1 MAENTIEI
9 EVDLVG
15 QKETLKGLDQVKD
28 GAEGIGETFKG
39 VSSIVGQ
46 TNERLG
52 ESISSLSDAVSEG
65 ASAFQG
71 LRDAA
76 QQVGQGSIG
85 ISTLLGP
92 LALLVTAI
100 GAAYEAYRQF
110 SGAAKEAEDRQE
122 ALAAA
127 AGDLTSKLEE
137 LSEKGLVPAIED
149 LKEYSKANLQA
160 QIAKEMLQNQ
170 IEATSKGLYAEQDA
184 VSDLTKA
191 VQHYNK
197 VVAEYGELSPQAR
210 IASEAMREAQ
220 HDLQRQI
227 ERTDKGFESLA
238 KKTRDVQ
245 TRVTAAA
252 AAFKEMEE
260 QTKDALEAKA
270 KEQAAQIATI
280 MALRAEADAIDDVNK
295 LQIKRAAEATKAQ
308 QLAIIEKASR
318 EELADLVKA
327 QASTIEALNE
337 EQAKDVILSKQIA
350 ELQKKKA
357 EATKGATKAID
368 QQALA
373 LKVLEAQQRQQLML
387 ESQLRQL
394 QIQIV
399 EEGFTEQT
407 ALARE
412 RYETGLELAKDNA
425 TQRAI
430 VEAQYQLEVQRIT
443 DAALEADL
451 KRMDERDKAQ
461 REALR
466 ETQRLAME
474 RVRAETEASK
484 AIMEEA
490 KSALDEYA
498 KGFAEAT
505 VGAALFGE
513 SFKGSIADVLNALA
527 REAGVKALMETA
539 YGTAALLLNPAAA
552 SNHFAAAGVFASA
565 AGLARAGGASLGG
578 GGGGGGAGA
587 TSSPSGAPLSAPVP
601 QREEASSE
609 SMVFNINFGGA
620 VIYDTRRA
628 AEQALAD
635 RVVETINRPRRGA
648 VRLNSRG

>member
-9 EVDLVG
+9 DIELVG
-15 QKETLKGLDQVKD
+15 GGKVLKGLDQIQE
-28 GAEGIGETFKG
+28 GAEGVGETF
-39 VSSIVGQ
+39 SSLGDLVGQ
-46 TNERLG
+46 TNSELG
-52 ESISSLSDAVSEG
+52 ESMGALSDAVSQG
-65 ASAFQG
+65 AEAFG
-71 LRDAA
+71 SLKDAA
-76 QQVGQGSIG
+76 TSVAQGEIG

-92 LALLVTAI
+92 MALLVAAI
-100 GAAYEAYRQF
+100 SAGVEAYRQF
-110 SGAAKEAEDRQE
+110 SGAAEEATNRQE
-122 ALAAA
+122 AMAAA
-127 AGDLTSKLEE
+127 ASDLISKLEE
-137 LSEKGLVPAIED
+137 LSEKGLVPAT
-149 LKEYSKANLQA
+149 
-160 QIAKEMLQNQ
+160 
-170 IEATSKGLYAEQDA
+170 EALRAYAEQNVRAQLAKEALEKHTEKSLRALYEEKDA
-184 VSDLTKA
+184 VKALIETTKRYNAAVEEHGRLSPEARRARVAEQEALYDLQKQIEITSKTFDSLTGKARDVYTGVTKA
-191 VQHYNK
+191 
-197 VVAEYGELSPQAR
+197 AE
-210 IASEAMREAQ
+210 
-220 HDLQRQI
+220 
-227 ERTDKGFESLA
+227 
-238 KKTRDVQ
+238 
-245 TRVTAAA
+245 
-252 AAFKEMEE
+252 AFKEMEE

-280 MALRAEADAIDDVNK
+280 MALRAEADAIDEVNK
-295 LQIKRAAEATKAQ
+295 LQIKRAAESVKAQ

-318 EELADLVKA
+318 EELANLVKA

-451 KRMDERDKAQ
+451 KRMDEREQ
-461 REALR
+461 RERQALEESR
-466 ETQRLAME
+466 RLATE
-474 RVRAETEASK
+474 RIRIEQEANQQISESMIGYFDELGKGFVEASVGALMFGDSFQSSIKDVLEGIAREASVKSLMEFAEAAAYSFSNPLLAAQHAK
-484 AIMEEA
+484 AGGIYAAAAVAA
-490 KSALDEYA
+490 KSA
-498 KGFAEAT
+498 
-505 VGAALFGE
+505 
-513 SFKGSIADVLNALA
+513 
-527 REAGVKALMETA
+527 
-539 YGTAALLLNPAAA
+539 
-552 SNHFAAAGVFASA
+552 HSA
-565 AGLARAGGASLGG
+565 MK
-578 GGGGGGAGA
+578 GGGAGGAGGA
-587 TSSPSGAPLSAPVP
+587 TSPSGSALTAPAP
-601 QREEASSE
+601 QREQASTE

>member
-65 ASAFQG
+65 AAAFQG

-160 QIAKEMLQNQ
+160 QIAKEMLQKQ

-184 VSDLTKA
+184 VSDLIKA

-197 VVAEYGELSPQAR
+197 VVEEYGELSPQAR
-210 IASEAMREAQ
+210 IASEAMKEAQ
-220 HDLQRQI
+220 YDLQKQA
-227 ERTDKGFESLA
+227 ERTEKSFESLA

-252 AAFKEMEE
+252 EAFKEMEE

-270 KEQAAQIATI
+270 KEQAAQLASIL
-280 MALRAEADAIDDVNK
+280 ALRAEADAVDEVHK
-295 LQIKRAAEATKAQ
+295 LQLKRHAETVKAQ
-308 QLAIIEKASR
+308 QLADIEKASR

-327 QASTIEALNE
+327 QALTIEALNE

-451 KRMDERDKAQ
+451 KRMDEREQ
-461 REALR
+461 RERQALEESR
-466 ETQRLAME
+466 RLATE
-474 RVRAETEASK
+474 RIRIEQEANQQISESMIGYFDELGKGFVEASVGALMFGDSFQSSIKDVLEGIAREASVKSLMEFAEAAAYSFSNPLLAAQHAK
-484 AIMEEA
+484 AGGIYAAAAVAA
-490 KSALDEYA
+490 KSA
-498 KGFAEAT
+498 
-505 VGAALFGE
+505 
-513 SFKGSIADVLNALA
+513 
-527 REAGVKALMETA
+527 
-539 YGTAALLLNPAAA
+539 
-552 SNHFAAAGVFASA
+552 HSA
-565 AGLARAGGASLGG
+565 MK
-578 GGGGGGAGA
+578 GGGAGGAGGA
-587 TSSPSGAPLSAPVP
+587 TSPSGSALTAPAP
-601 QREEASSE
+601 QREQASTE